1 MKANKQQL
9 CSKLNSNLSTFLTI
23 MLILVFLSFFFS
35 ISKYF
40 SFLLAIPIALV
51 STLFLVILKKKK
63 GSKNESVAQEKLLKE
78 KLQPST
84 EFNNIQSENTE
95 NHKEQAEAQLEYS
108 FPLDSDSRNFLVVDR
123 TFEFSVPEHMQ
134 QDDLRSDSSFP
145 SDSERS
151 NGSIVGETFEFD
163 HNRYQ
168 NLRSHDMLVSD
179 TDDED
184 GEYDYDDHDEGFNRI
199 IIDTNHNLNG
209 KEGSLL
215 SYSSLV
221 YPISGTQFFI
231 YLFIYFYMLY
241 FVSMIIMF
249 NPSDDNDY
257 EVEDE
262 DEEDNLIEIDLPS
275 RNLSN
280 LAEESKQKLE
290 SRPDLISESI
300 FNQQSLIQL
309 LAEMND
315 MNEDENLIEI
325 DISR

>member
-23 MLILVFLSFFFS
+23 MLILVVLSFFFS

>member
-1 MKANKQQL
+1 
-9 CSKLNSNLSTFLTI
+9 
-23 MLILVFLSFFFS
+23 MLILVVLSFFFS

>member
-1 MKANKQQL
+1 MIMMKANKQQL

-51 STLFLVILKKKK
+51 STLFLVTLKKKK
-63 GSKNESVAQEKLLKE
+63 GSKNESVVQEKLLKE
-78 KLQPST
+78 KLQSALDVSET
-84 EFNNIQSENTE
+84 EFNIQSENAE

-108 FPLDSDSRNFLVVDR
+108 FPLDSESRNFLVMDR
-123 TFEFSVPEHMQ
+123 TFEFSGPEHMQ
-134 QDDLRSDSSFP
+134 QDDLRLDSSFP

-168 NLRSHDMLVSD
+168 NLSHDRLVSD

-199 IIDTNHNLNG
+199 IVDTNNNLKG
-209 KEGSLL
+209 KEGSLV

-221 YPISGTQFFI
+221 YPIS
-231 YLFIYFYMLY
+231 
-241 FVSMIIMF
+241 
-249 NPSDDNDY
+249 DDNDYDDY

-262 DEEDNLIEIDLPS
+262 DEEDNLIEIHLPS

-280 LAEESKQKLE
+280 LTEESMQKLE
-290 SRPDLISESI
+290 ARPDFISESI
-300 FNQQSLIQL
+300 FNQQSLMQL

>member
-1 MKANKQQL
+1 MMKANKQRL

-51 STLFLVILKKKK
+51 STLFLVTLKKKK
-63 GSKNESVAQEKLLKE
+63 GSKNESVVQEKLLKE
-78 KLQPST
+78 KLQSALDVSET
-84 EFNNIQSENTE
+84 EYNIQSENAE

-108 FPLDSDSRNFLVVDR
+108 FPLDSESRNFLVMDR

-134 QDDLRSDSSFP
+134 QDDLRLDSSFP

-168 NLRSHDMLVSD
+168 NLSHDRLVSD

-199 IIDTNHNLNG
+199 IVDTNNNLNG
-209 KEGSLL
+209 KEGSLV

-221 YPISGTQFFI
+221 YPISGTKFFI
-231 YLFIYFYMLY
+231 YLFIFFLY
-241 FVSMIIMF
+241 AIFCIY
-249 NPSDDNDY
+249 DNY
-257 EVEDE
+257 V
-262 DEEDNLIEIDLPS
+262 
-275 RNLSN
+275 
-280 LAEESKQKLE
+280 
-290 SRPDLISESI
+290 
-300 FNQQSLIQL
+300 QSF
-309 LAEMND
+309 
-315 MNEDENLIEI
+315 
-325 DISR
+325 R

>member
-1 MKANKQQL
+1 MFDQHSYKSMIMMKANKQQF
-9 CSKLNSNLSTFLTI
+9 CSRLNSNLSTFPTI

-51 STLFLVILKKKK
+51 STLFLVTLKKKK
-63 GSKNESVAQEKLLKE
+63 GSKNESVVQEKLLKE
-78 KLQPST
+78 KLQPSLDVSET
-84 EFNNIQSENTE
+84 EFNIQSENAE
-95 NHKEQAEAQLEYS
+95 NHKQQAEAQLEYS
-108 FPLDSDSRNFLVVDR
+108 FPLESESRNFVVMDR

-134 QDDLRSDSSFP
+134 QDYLRSDSSFP

-151 NGSIVGETFEFD
+151 NGSIVGETFELD

-168 NLRSHDMLVSD
+168 NLSSHDSLVSD

-184 GEYDYDDHDEGFNRI
+184 GGYDYDDHDEGFNRI

-215 SYSSLV
+215 SYSPLV
-221 YPISGTQFFI
+221 YPI
-231 YLFIYFYMLY
+231 
-241 FVSMIIMF
+241 
-249 NPSDDNDY
+249 SDDNDY

-262 DEEDNLIEIDLPS
+262 DEEDNLIEIHLPS

-290 SRPDLISESI
+290 SRPNFISESI
-300 FNQQSLIQL
+300 FNQQSLMQL
-309 LAEMND
+309 LAEMNY

>member
-1 MKANKQQL
+1 M
-9 CSKLNSNLSTFLTI
+9 
-23 MLILVFLSFFFS
+23 
-35 ISKYF
+35 
-40 SFLLAIPIALV
+40 
-51 STLFLVILKKKK
+51 FLVTLKKKR

-78 KLQPST
+78 KPQPSLDVSET
-84 EFNNIQSENTE
+84 EFNIQSENAE

-108 FPLDSDSRNFLVVDR
+108 FPLDSEGRNFLVMDR
-123 TFEFSVPEHMQ
+123 TFEFSVHEHMQ

-168 NLRSHDMLVSD
+168 NLSSHDRLVSD

-184 GEYDYDDHDEGFNRI
+184 GEYDYDDHGEGFNRN

-209 KEGSLL
+209 KEGSLP
-215 SYSSLV
+215 SYSPLV
-221 YPISGTQFFI
+221 YPISGTQLFI
-231 YLFIYFYMLY
+231 YLFIFFYMLY

-257 EVEDE
+257 DYDDYEVEDE
-262 DEEDNLIEIDLPS
+262 DEENNLIEIHLPS

-280 LAEESKQKLE
+280 LGDESMQKLE
-290 SRPDLISESI
+290 SRPDFISESI
-300 FNQQSLIQL
+300 FNQQSLMQL

-315 MNEDENLIEI
+315 MNDDENLIEI

>member
-1 MKANKQQL
+1 MIMMKANKQRL

-51 STLFLVILKKKK
+51 STLFLVTLKKKK
-63 GSKNESVAQEKLLKE
+63 GSKNESVVQEKLLKE
-78 KLQPST
+78 KLQSALDVSET
-84 EFNNIQSENTE
+84 EYNIQSENAE

-108 FPLDSDSRNFLVVDR
+108 FPLDSESRNFLVMDR

-134 QDDLRSDSSFP
+134 QDDLRLDSSFP

-168 NLRSHDMLVSD
+168 NLSHDRLVSD

-199 IIDTNHNLNG
+199 IVDTNNNLNG
-209 KEGSLL
+209 KEGSLV

-221 YPISGTQFFI
+221 YPIS
-231 YLFIYFYMLY
+231 
-241 FVSMIIMF
+241 
-249 NPSDDNDY
+249 DDNDYEDY

-262 DEEDNLIEIDLPS
+262 DEEDNLIEIHLPS

-280 LAEESKQKLE
+280 LTEESMQKLE
-290 SRPDLISESI
+290 ARPDFISESI
-300 FNQQSLIQL
+300 FNQQSLMQL